1 MNAKCNENGKRVQ
14 RRIDKKKKNKKVEKK
29 RVEFTLRVSE

>member
-14 RRIDKKKKNKKVEKK
+14 RRIDEKKKNKKVEKELSSLC
-29 RVEFTLRVSE
+29 V